1 MEIYISIVLAIMIG
15 LYFIHIVIK
24 LKLEN
29 DELVSINE
37 ELIANLV
44 QNDWT
49 INVLR
54 EERDKNLKECNKQNK
69 FIEKKFVNMRTNR
82 DYYKRKAFREEAIIL
97 LNKICTETVNETH
110 IKEINKYIFNLKQ
123 CQNTKK

>member
-44 QNDWT
+44 QND
-49 INVLR
+49 
-54 EERDKNLKECNKQNK
+54 
-69 FIEKKFVNMRTNR
+69 
-82 DYYKRKAFREEAIIL
+82 
-97 LNKICTETVNETH
+97 
-110 IKEINKYIFNLKQ
+110 
-123 CQNTKK
+123 

>member
-1 MEIYISIVLAIMIG
+1 
-15 LYFIHIVIK
+15 
-24 LKLEN
+24 
-29 DELVSINE
+29 
-37 ELIANLV
+37 
-44 QNDWT
+44 
-49 INVLR
+49 LR